1 MPATN
6 HVIRATALIT
16 MATNMALAAITR
28 PTSSADEIMKREVI
42 AFLLSL
48 NSFSV
53 ERSDRSHNGKK
64 Y

>member
-6 HVIRATALIT
+6 HVIRARTVIT
-16 MATNMALAAITR
+16 MTTNMALAAITK

-42 AFLLSL
+42 AYLLSL

-53 ERSDRSHNGKK
+53 ERSGRSRKGEK